1 MLCRS
6 TYSRPE
12 PVRRQQCAEAR
23 PGRLSDTEQLPG
35 AAVVRV
41 APARGLTAEPS
52 WVPSAAGPTGATVR
66 RPSGRSMSW
75 WWSGMSGCVLCRSSP
90 CLRPRVRCAVG
101 GRRWRGSRT
110 AVRRAAARGSWSA
123 AARRATA
130 WRGGPVRHDHPCLE
144 GGLVVWPPRADGPP
158 GIIARRGVV
167 ATAAC
172 SSWLASPAGAGAPAV
187 AARLLPE
194 DPEPGTESKQ
204 PGPWTRPDQRRCV
217 VGATGFEPVASSVS
231 AKCKEP
237 LCGTPFPQVMPDRR
251 GRS

>member
-1 MLCRS
+1 MTDDAVPLDLLS
-6 TYSRPE
+6 TRTCPK
-12 PVRRQQCAEAR
+12 
-23 PGRLSDTEQLPG
+23 
-35 AAVVRV
+35 
-41 APARGLTAEPS
+41 
-52 WVPSAAGPTGATVR
+52 
-66 RPSGRSMSW
+66 
-75 WWSGMSGCVLCRSSP
+75 
-90 CLRPRVRCAVG
+90 
-101 GRRWRGSRT
+101 T
-110 AVRRAAARGSWSA
+110 AVRRGAAWTAERHRAAAWCCGGEGRAGTWPHRRAVMGSERRRPHRSDGA
-123 AARRATA
+123 ASQRRRATA